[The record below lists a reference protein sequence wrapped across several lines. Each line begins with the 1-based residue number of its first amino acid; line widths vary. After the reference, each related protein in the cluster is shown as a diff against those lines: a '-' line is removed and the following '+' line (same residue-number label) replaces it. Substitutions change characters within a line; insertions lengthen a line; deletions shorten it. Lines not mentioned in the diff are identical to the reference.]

1 MSGDPHVI
9 ARNVRATRST
19 VEAIAA
25 HLGIELNGHGEPVET
40 RPATLTKDELDALPL
55 YAAVLCV
62 DEYRH
67 VYLALKVGTPQG
79 SGGHTWRTTDY
90 TTIPGSGRL
99 AGDNAVLLDRG
110 LTALVLMGFA
120 QDAARA
126 ATPVQADALTGTD
139 QVPDVVHARHAPVVG
154 HSRHGAPRDI
164 PSSVRGPATTP
175 AMARATEEVKTLWL
189 HEEVD
194 LASVARA
201 ALSAALSDP
210 DDLIARAI
218 DAAIDAHDTDHERD
232 HTVGEC
238 VREAVQ
244 AATLGARGEEVVRG

>member
-1 MSGDPHVI
+1 MTGPTAPH
-9 ARNVRATRST
+9 R
-19 VEAIAA
+19 
-25 HLGIELNGHGEPVET
+25 
-40 RPATLTKDELDALPL
+40 LTKAELDALPL

-90 TTIPGSGRL
+90 ATIPGSGRL

-139 QVPDVVHARHAPVVG
+139 QASDVVHARHEPVVG
-154 HSRHGAPRDI
+154 HSRHDAPRDI
-164 PSSVRGPATTP
+164 PSSARGPATTP

-194 LASVARA
+194 LAAVARA

-210 DDLIARAI
+210 DDDVIARTLREHGIRGSSGTGPEPWTSSCWAPGCDWRGDSSSHPAHQA
-218 DAAIDAHDTDHERD
+218 DA
-232 HTVGEC
+232 
-238 VREAVQ
+238 VRAVI
-244 AATLGARGEEVVRG
+244 LGARGEEVDRG